1 MMNLQELQQEVLDA
15 SFSVHKSNLAL
26 RNARIDAS
34 EARKAYNIASRKY
47 QLASKEQDKIA
58 YEAVVSGCATLAC
71 SARCIARLR

>member
-1 MMNLQELQQEVLDA
+1 MMNLQELQQGVLDA

-47 QLASKEQDKIA
+47 ELALKEQDEVA
-58 YEAVVSGCATLAC
+58 YEKVVHGCATLAC
-71 SARCIARLR
+71 SARCIVRLR